1 MKATLDIQDKLP
13 ATAKTAAGMQP
24 TTLTRLTE
32 EGLSMGLTATD
43 EKSPTRRIALPV
55 MIRKGGMQRGIG
67 PTSNRSMVD
76 AMEQ

>member
-24 TTLTRLTE
+24 TTLTHLGE

-43 EKSPTRRIALPV
+43 EKCPARQIALPV
-55 MIRKGGMQRGIG
+55 MGGKGGMRLGID
-67 PTSNRSMVD
+67 PTSNRLIVE
-76 AMEQ
+76 AMN